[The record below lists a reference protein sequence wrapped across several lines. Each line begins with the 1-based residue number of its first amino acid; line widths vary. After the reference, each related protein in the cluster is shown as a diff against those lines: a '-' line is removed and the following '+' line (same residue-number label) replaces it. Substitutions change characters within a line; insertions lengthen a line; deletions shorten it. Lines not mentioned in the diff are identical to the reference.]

1 MTLILGF
8 APFILF
14 ALLSRLSAD
23 LALWTAFAAAFVVT
37 IRDFV
42 ERPTLRLLDGTS
54 LALFG
59 LMALARGFITPDLS
73 LAAVRAIVDAVLL
86 VATTVSLLRRRPFSQ
101 QYASGE
107 TGGRVWPLPLFLR
120 VNYII
125 SAAWAGAFGAMTLAD
140 TAVTLSPVPLD
151 VGVAVNIIALACAIT
166 LTLRYPARQSARL
179 S

>member
-8 APFILF
+8 SPFILF

-23 LALWTAFAAAFVVT
+23 LALWMAFTAAFVVT

-42 ERPTLRLLDGTS
+42 ERPVLRLLDGTS

-59 LMALARGFITPDLS
+59 LLALARGFVTPDLS
-73 LAAVRAIVDAVLL
+73 LAAVRAIVDAVLF
-86 VATTVSLLRRRPFSQ
+86 VAIAVSLVRRRPFSQ
-101 QYASGE
+101 QYASSE

-120 VNYII
+120 VNCII
-125 SAAWAGAFGAMTLAD
+125 SAAWAAAFGAMTLAD
-140 TAVTLSPVPLD
+140 TAVIFWPVPLD
-151 VGVAVNIIALACAIT
+151 VGVAVNIIALASAIT
-166 LTLRYPARQSARL
+166 LTLRYPARQSTRL

>member
-8 APFILF
+8 SPFILF

-23 LALWTAFAAAFVVT
+23 LALWVAFAAAFVVT

-59 LMALARGFITPDLS
+59 LLALARGFVTPDLS
-73 LAAVRAIVDAVLL
+73 LAAVRALVDAVLFL
-86 VATTVSLLRRRPFSQ
+86 AITISLLRRRPFSL

-107 TGGRVWPLPLFLR
+107 TGGRVWPLALFLR
-120 VNYII
+120 VNYVI
-125 SAAWAGAFGAMTLAD
+125 SAAWALAFLAMTLAD
-140 TAVTLSPVPLD
+140 TAVTFWPVPLD
-151 VGVAVNIIALACAIT
+151 AGVAVSILALAFGIT
-166 LTLRYPARQSARL
+166 RTLRYPMRRSARL